1 MCQIRHETLRISII
15 QRLEDFLG
23 IQSDGTVD
31 DPPPLETVSR
41 TEYDLEPEQTTP
53 PFEPFKDLCKRRFLW
68 YYDSYLLAIS
78 KAEKTVKENE
88 SFVIMPFEGGG
99 NTMAGKFNYVELK
112 RRLSLIY
119 TVLGRETQYW
129 AKEGLVQVR
138 KETSLASGLARQYE
152 QIVEAFKK
160 NDMVTLDIA
169 LQDNNPFVWELTYWG
184 RPMTHLD
191 GGMFRIRLS
200 ISPRFPEE
208 QPRVTFETPMFHHRI
223 SKGGVLCYFPKRA
236 DDIKS
241 HIEAIIDALEHP
253 DPPYDPRTLVN
264 PEASKLYWGTVE
276 DKKQYNRQLRRS
288 VQRSIEWE

>member
-1 MCQIRHETLRISII
+1 MRQIRHETLRISII

-31 DPPPLETVSR
+31 DPPSLEAVSR
-41 TEYDLEPEQTTP
+41 TEYDLEPEQTP
-53 PFEPFKDLCKRRFLW
+53 PAFEPFKDLCKRRFLW
-68 YYDSYLLAIS
+68 YYDSYILAIS

-88 SFVIMPFEGGG
+88 NFVIMPFEGGG
-99 NTMAGKFNYVELK
+99 NTMAGKFNYAELK

-119 TVLGRETQYW
+119 TVLSRETQYW

-138 KETSLASGLARQYE
+138 KETSLASGIARQYE
-152 QIVEAFKK
+152 QIVEAYKK
-160 NDMVTLDIA
+160 NDMVTLDIG
-169 LQDNNPFVWELTYWG
+169 LQDSNPFVWELTYWG

-200 ISPRFPEE
+200 ISPRFPDE

-241 HIEAIIDALEHP
+241 HIEAIIDALEDP

-264 PEASKLYWGTVE
+264 PEASKLYWGSAE

>member
-1 MCQIRHETLRISII
+1 MRQIRHETLRISII

-41 TEYDLEPEQTTP
+41 TEYDLEPEQTPP

-160 NDMVTLDIA
+160 NDMVTLDIS
-169 LQDNNPFVWELTYWG
+169 LQDDNPFVWELTYWG

-223 SKGGVLCYFPKRA
+223 SKGGFLCYFPKRA